1 MCRGAFCP
9 RGGAKNKFLFVK
21 ITPFRPNLILFCS
34 TFPKV
39 DFDQLHTLHPPTID
53 FAPLFSKVGFA
64 PLFPKVGFAPL
75 FNRFCSTFS
84 KSGKVDS
91 NIIHVNFLAVNMNRH
106 RSTFHFTLNNI
117 RIFIRLFICEYKCFT
132 FFTFF
137 QIHIFIVIAC
147 EC

>member
-9 RGGAKNKFLFVK
+9 RGGAKNNFLFVK

-34 TFPKV
+34 TFSKSGFAPLFPKV

-53 FAPLFSKVGFA
+53 FAPLF
-64 PLFPKVGFAPL
+64 
-75 FNRFCSTFS
+75 NRFCSTFL
-84 KSGKVDS
+84 KSGFPKVEDS